1 MGTAEMLSGNRR
13 AGGARTGPWG
23 RGSKPG
29 GGGSVLYLVAILN
42 KCRLFGKIQHRGVNW
57 PHELRVHR
65 ALLYKNALKEE
76 KVLIIR
82 RSLNTQSTFGA

>member
-1 MGTAEMLSGNRR
+1 MLSGNRG

-29 GGGSVLYLVAILN
+29 GGGSAPGAERVAAGVRYLVAILN

-65 ALLYKNALKEE
+65 ALHL
-76 KVLIIR
+76 
-82 RSLNTQSTFGA
+82 